1 MSINKEVGV
10 NIDTVKELAEVPVL
24 EKAYDDLVH
33 PSAKSVGKMLSLLP
47 RTVAIWLSS
56 WDRWV
61 VNREESI
68 ARTIDAMGSRV
79 DEIPEDHLTEPPA
92 HIAVPAIQ
100 QLSYCYDSEDL
111 REMYA
116 NLLLSSMDDRVAE
129 YVHPSF
135 VQILKEISPD
145 EAKLLGSM
153 AGLGTDGP
161 ISIPLID
168 LRIVRSNE
176 IVPSEWKTIVSGYN
190 ECCLTVCEHPEQSLV
205 YLGNLDRLGIL
216 KRFDYYSE
224 ADKLAFEAYESSE
237 AIRDVMAKIELED
250 GKRFDFRR
258 WSYRVTDFGQ
268 NFIKICVSQN
278 VKS

>member
-1 MSINKEVGV
+1 
-10 NIDTVKELAEVPVL
+10 
-24 EKAYDDLVH
+24 
-33 PSAKSVGKMLSLLP
+33 
-47 RTVAIWLSS
+47 
-56 WDRWV
+56 
-61 VNREESI
+61 
-68 ARTIDAMGSRV
+68 
-79 DEIPEDHLTEPPA
+79 
-92 HIAVPAIQ
+92 
-100 QLSYCYDSEDL
+100 
-111 REMYA
+111 MYA

-145 EAKLLGSM
+145 EAKLLGSL
-153 AGLGTDGP
+153 AGLGTDSP

-168 LRIVRSNE
+168 LRIVRTND

-190 ECCLTVCEHPEQSLV
+190 ECCLNVCELPEQSLV

-224 ADKLAFEAYESSE
+224 ADKPAFEAYESSE
-237 AIRDVMAKIELED
+237 AIRDLMAKIELED

-278 VKS
+278 GAS

>member
-1 MSINKEVGV
+1 M

-24 EKAYDDLVH
+24 EKAYNDLVH

-224 ADKLAFEAYESSE
+224 ADKPAFEAYESSE

-258 WSYRVTDFGQ
+258 WSYRVTDFGR

-278 VKS
+278 GAS